1 MGNKHCI
8 KRTVVVVFFLSVAN
22 IVAAQGERKS
32 RFVLWDEPYD
42 YALGVSYGYSDMSRS
57 TIGLEWKCRW
67 FGVGVE
73 LGTGVHPI
81 NIHDAEI
88 AQYIIDANRF
98 AGIHDIRVQGFSRY
112 YFMLN
117 ISAHLRYFS
126 IGIGWGATE
135 WNFTAEGNIE
145 SAFVRTHATFNLNI
159 NNRSGSLHPNYW
171 LRPYIEGHLPLFDN
185 KLVVSLKVGTGFAL
199 NFSEIYAFKLNYGMY
214 YGVGILKTL

>member
-1 MGNKHCI
+1 M
-8 KRTVVVVFFLSVAN
+8 KRLLSIMVFLSAVN
-22 IVAAQGERKS
+22 LVIAQEDRKS

-67 FGVGVE
+67 FSVGVE

-98 AGIHDIRVQGFSRY
+98 AGIYNIRVQGFSRY

-135 WNFTAEGNIE
+135 WNFIAEGNIE
-145 SAFVRTHATFNLNI
+145 SAFSRGHTTFNIHSNT
-159 NNRSGSLHPNYW
+159 RSGRLPLNYW
-171 LRPYIEGHLPLFDN
+171 LRPYIEGHLPIFGN
-185 KLVVSLKVGTGFAL
+185 KLVVSLKVGTGFGL
-199 NFSEIYAFKLNYGMY
+199 NFNEIYAFKLSYGMY